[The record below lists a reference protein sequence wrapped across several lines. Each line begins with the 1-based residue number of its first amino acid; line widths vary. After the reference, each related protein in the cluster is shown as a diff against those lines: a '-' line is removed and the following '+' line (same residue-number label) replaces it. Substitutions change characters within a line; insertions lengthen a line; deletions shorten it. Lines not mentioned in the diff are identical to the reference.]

1 MMTKKSPKIAND
13 FSCIKCTY
21 ICRKETDFKKHL
33 LTLKHKKNDIEL
45 HENLQKE
52 YACNCGKV
60 YSFRQGLSAHKK
72 KCKLESGSLETG
84 SLETELKNLTSMVID
99 LMKSNSVL
107 QQQLIE
113 VCKIIK

>member
-1 MMTKKSPKIAND
+1 MMTKKSPKISNI

-21 ICRKETDFKKHL
+21 TCRKETDFKKHL

-72 KCKLESGSLETG
+72 KCKLESGSLET
-84 SLETELKNLTSMVID
+84 ELKNLTSMVID
-99 LMKSNSVL
+99 LMKSNSFL

-113 VCKIIK
+113 V